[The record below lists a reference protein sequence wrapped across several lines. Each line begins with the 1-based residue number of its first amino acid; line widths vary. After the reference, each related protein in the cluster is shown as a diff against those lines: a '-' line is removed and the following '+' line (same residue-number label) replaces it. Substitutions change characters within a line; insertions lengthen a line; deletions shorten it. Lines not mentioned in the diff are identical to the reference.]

1 MIGVVLIQLLK
12 NGLSL
17 AGMKGDATIVII
29 GLVLILAILLN
40 NFIQRRSG
48 GSSA

>member
-1 MIGVVLIQLLK
+1 
-12 NGLSL
+12 
-17 AGMKGDATIVII
+17 MKGDATIVII